1 MINSL
6 IEIQNLIGSR
16 SLINRCEAL
25 METRDKLSSHLA
37 EMEFHINNETEAE
50 ALEKMN
56 EEKMVKTLNYNV
68 KLGCLL

>member
-1 MINSL
+1 
-6 IEIQNLIGSR
+6 
-16 SLINRCEAL
+16 

-37 EMEFHINNETEAE
+37 EMEFHINNEAE

>member
-1 MINSL
+1 
-6 IEIQNLIGSR
+6 
-16 SLINRCEAL
+16 

-37 EMEFHINNETEAE
+37 EMEFHINNETE

>member
-1 MINSL
+1 M
-6 IEIQNLIGSR
+6 
-16 SLINRCEAL
+16 INRCEAL

-37 EMEFHINNETEAE
+37 EMEFHINNESD

-68 KLGCLL
+68 KLGCLQTIFEKVVLYKVAF